1 MYGVFVIAIVM
12 LLLVP
17 VGVMIAGAAWSA
29 TIGWLIESDTE
40 ARSAGPTG

>member
-17 VGVMIAGAAWSA
+17 VGVMITGAIWSA

-40 ARSAGPTG
+40 ARATG